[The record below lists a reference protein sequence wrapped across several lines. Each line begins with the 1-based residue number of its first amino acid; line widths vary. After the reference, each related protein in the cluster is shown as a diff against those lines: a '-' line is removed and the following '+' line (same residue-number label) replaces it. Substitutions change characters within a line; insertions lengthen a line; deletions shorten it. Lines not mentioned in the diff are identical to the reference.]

1 MHPFWCCAPLPPKG
15 ETTHYILCVA
25 VLLQNVFAVHP
36 GGGSLLYAYLPAE
49 RVILS
54 RRRRISVHGDSET
67 LVDKYKSVGMFRRF
81 RGWWYPPWGD
91 EFIGCL
97 GGLLCFE
104 YLFDFFPPAPPRHF
118 VALSPSRGRK
128 GRGSLQPH
136 KKIHPFSGWIFIYFF
151 SLFFASFLASF
162 FSRFSSSCS
171 SNCSTISSGSLTL
184 NQKE

>member
-1 MHPFWCCAPLPPKG
+1 M
-15 ETTHYILCVA
+15 
-25 VLLQNVFAVHP
+25 
-36 GGGSLLYAYLPAE
+36 
-49 RVILS
+49 VIS
-54 RRRRISVHGDSET
+54 
-67 LVDKYKSVGMFRRF
+67 
-81 RGWWYPPWGD
+81 PWGD

-97 GGLLCFE
+97 GGLLCLE
-104 YLFDFFPPAPPRHF
+104 YHFDSYPPAPPRHF

-128 GRGSLQPH
+128 GGRDSLQPH